1 MIFMEKRFVYA
12 DNAATTRVYQEVAA
26 EMLPYLTEHYGNPSS
41 LHFMGQQAKKALESA
56 RERTA
61 SVLGALPEEI
71 YFTSCG
77 TESDNW
83 AIRGA
88 SAVYAKFNKIEKPHI
103 ITTAIEHH
111 AVLHTFEALKA
122 SGYEVTYI
130 GVDKDGI
137 VSPES
142 VAAAIKDNTCLVAIM
157 YANNEVGTIEPI
169 ADIVK
174 AVKSIRNIPFLTDAV
189 QAVGNIPVNVKELG
203 VDMLSFS
210 GHKIHAPKGVGGL
223 YIKKGVRLKNFI
235 EGGGQEKGKRSGT
248 EGLANI
254 IAMAKAME
262 ISRDRMPERASLE
275 KKRDKLIAGIT
286 SIPDTYL
293 TGHPT
298 KRLPGN
304 ASFVF
309 KGIEGESLLFLLSA
323 AGICGST
330 GSACSSA
337 SLEPSHVLT
346 SLGLPVEICHGSLRL
361 TIDYDTT
368 DEDIDYIIENVKR
381 VVERLREMSPI
392 Y

>member
-1 MIFMEKRFVYA
+1 MEKRFVYA
-12 DNAATTRVYQEVAA
+12 DNAATTAVYPEVAK
-26 EMLPYLTEHYGNPSS
+26 EMMRYLTECYGNPSS
-41 LHFMGQQAKKALESA
+41 LHFMGKEARAARENA
-56 RERTA
+56 RERIA
-61 SVLGALPEEI
+61 NVLGAAPEEI
-71 YFTSCG
+71 FFTSCG

-88 SAVYAKFNKIEKPHI
+88 SAVYARVNKIEKPHI
-103 ITTAIEHH
+103 ITTKIEHH
-111 AVLHTFEALKA
+111 AVLHTFKSLENA
-122 SGYEVTYI
+122 GYEVSYV
-130 GVDKDGI
+130 GVDKNGV
-137 VSPES
+137 VSPED
-142 VAAAIKDNTCLVAIM
+142 VVKEIRDNTCLVAVM
-157 YANNEVGTIEPI
+157 LANNEVGTIEPV

-174 AVKSIRNIPFLTDAV
+174 AVKAIRNIPVLTDAV
-189 QAVGNIPVNVKELG
+189 QAVGNLSIDVKELG

-210 GHKIHAPKGVGGL
+210 GHKLHAPKGIGGL
-223 YIKKGVRLKNFI
+223 YVKKGVRLKNLI

-254 IAMAKAME
+254 MAMAKAME
-262 ISRDRMPERASLE
+262 IAKTRLSETESLI
-275 KKRDKLIAGIT
+275 KKRDKLIKGIT
-286 SIPDTYL
+286 EIPDSML

-298 KRLPGN
+298 QRLPGN

-323 AGICGST
+323 NGICSST

-346 SLGLPVEICHGSLRL
+346 SMGIPVEICHGSLRL

-368 DEDIDYIIENVKR
+368 DEDIEYIIEKVKT
-381 VVERLREMSPI
+381 VVSRLREMSPI

>member
-1 MIFMEKRFVYA
+1 MEKRFVYA
-12 DNAATTRVYQEVAA
+12 DNAATTKVYPEVVE

-41 LHFMGQQAKKALESA
+41 LHFMGQEVKKALENA
-56 RERTA
+56 RTRVA
-61 SVLGALPEEI
+61 AAIGAQPEEI
-71 YFTSCG
+71 FFTSCG
-77 TESDNW
+77 TEADNW

-88 SAVYAKFNKIEKPHI
+88 SAVYAKLNKIEKPHI
-103 ITTAIEHH
+103 ITTKIEHH
-111 AVLHTFEALKA
+111 AVLHTFKALES
-122 SGYEVTYI
+122 SGYEVTYLN
-130 GVDKDGI
+130 VDKNGI
-137 VSPES
+137 VSPET
-142 VAAAIKDNTCLVAIM
+142 VTAALRGNTCLVAVM

-169 ADIVK
+169 AEIVK
-174 AVKSIRNIPFLTDAV
+174 AVKAVRNIPVLTDAV
-189 QAVGNIPVNVKELG
+189 QAVGNIPVDVKELG

-210 GHKIHAPKGVGGL
+210 GHKIHAPKGIGGL
-223 YIKKGVRLKNFI
+223 YVKKGVRLKNLI

-248 EGLANI
+248 EGIANI
-254 IAMAKAME
+254 MAMAKAME
-262 ISRDRMPERASLE
+262 IAVQRLPERKALAQKRDRLINGILSSL
-275 KKRDKLIAGIT
+275 
-286 SIPDTYL
+286 PDAYL

-298 KRLPGN
+298 QRLPGN

-323 AGICGST
+323 SGICGST

-361 TIDYDTT
+361 TISYDTT